1 MRRWLVN
8 QGCRQPSGSQ
18 RLAALHWGGEET
30 EAARNKG
37 RASVDLNL
45 NNRVAIVT
53 GGSRGLGRA
62 ICLGLAAEGAPVAIS
77 YLRAPEAGLDLGD
90 EAAELAEV
98 IRAEHGVRA
107 LPVGG
112 DVAQEADIE
121 RLFAETERELGPVEI
136 LVNNAGVWP
145 TALVRDMSEAEFLR
159 VLQINLVGAFLACRT
174 AVRRWQTAG
183 RAGRIVNITSQAA
196 FHGATSGHAHYAAS
210 KAGLVSFSL
219 SLAREVASS
228 GIAVNLVA
236 PGMMRTEMAREALT
250 AREQQYL
257 ERIPLGRVA
266 DASEVADVVVFL
278 ASERARYM
286 TGATVDVTGG
296 MLMR

>member
-1 MRRWLVN
+1 M
-8 QGCRQPSGSQ
+8 
-18 RLAALHWGGEET
+18 
-30 EAARNKG
+30 
-37 RASVDLNL
+37 DLNL
-45 NNRVAIVT
+45 RNRVAIVT

-62 ICLGLAAEGAPVAIS
+62 ICQGLAAEGAQVAIS
-77 YLRAPEAGLDLGD
+77 YLRDAVAGLDLGD
-90 EAAELAEV
+90 EAAELAEA
-98 IRAEHGVRA
+98 IRVEHGVRA

-145 TALVRDMSEAEFLR
+145 TVLVRDMSQADFLR
-159 VLQINLVGAFLACRT
+159 VLQINLVGAFLACRA
-174 AVRRWQTAG
+174 AVRRWQAAG
-183 RAGRIVNITSQAA
+183 CAGRIVNITSQAA
-196 FHGATSGHAHYAAS
+196 FHGATTGHAHYAAS
-210 KAGLVSFSL
+210 KAGLVSFSI